1 MAKGGKGPK
10 DPWEKL
16 EKNLKEGMES
26 MSDEDL
32 KKRVSVAALER
43 AEQTAL
49 MKEDQHIK
57 EVAFQLGEAKKT
69 YTDQIKGADLI
80 IKYAKHLLEAR
91 GKL

>member
-1 MAKGGKGPK
+1 MAKGKTVK

-16 EKNLKEGMES
+16 ESTLKSNMEN

-32 KKRVSVAALER
+32 KKKVSEVALHR
-43 AEQTAL
+43 AEQVAL

-57 EVAFQLGEAKKT
+57 EVAAQLSDAKKG
-69 YTDQIKGADLI
+69 YTDQIKGADLT
-80 IKYAKHLLEAR
+80 IKYAKALLEAR